1 MPTAMKAGSDD
12 KMTDTGNLDGIL
24 PEWEKNLKDIKIPAC
39 FNKMP
44 QETGKNFPHSKQVGN
59 YLVGKMIN
67 KGSFAKVMEGL
78 HIPTGEKVAIKVIDK
93 RKAKQDSYVLKNM
106 KREPRIH
113 QMIKHPN
120 VVRLFETLETDNSY
134 YMVMELCLGGDLLDR
149 ICDKKRL
156 AEREVRRYTRQ
167 ILSAV
172 EHLHCQGIVH
182 RDLKIENFLLDE
194 NNNIKIVDFGLS
206 NTAKFEGLSQE
217 LLHTQCGSP
226 AYAAPELLAHRK
238 YGPKVDVWSIGVS
251 MFAMLT
257 GTLPFTVEPFNIKQ
271 LHQKMLI
278 GEISPIPSD
287 ISPGAVHFMQS
298 LLEPD
303 PAKRPGVK
311 EAIKDKWLN
320 EGFTRKIL
328 NASTYENRL
337 CPSELN
343 PVVLNYMTEMMKF
356 SLSEVINILINNRPS
371 PAMASYCLLL
381 KKLLRYQ
388 KDRKRAQGENEIE
401 KQNINPDKR
410 LNRESEIQISQ
421 KAEMDTLEN
430 LRNYGNR
437 AFPSVL
443 SLAVPDAIQE
453 DEVAITLENQEN
465 FPEVSKFAGRE
476 LIHLG
481 PPKSSRKSTPCEP
494 MYQPLLDFQEN
505 LNDFEDLTEARK
517 PCLREKLTSTP
528 ANNQPPSSNVQA
540 MTCSSKVLPQSLM
553 ENIIIARSPFPHQ
566 DMRIKDLLKA
576 VDDNIYIPT
585 WWHLD
590 KEGTDLLMTDSS
602 QLSPFPRLRQAALR
616 ETLARKISWLGPSRQ
631 HTNICPL
638 VLVNGSKPPACPM
651 SQQQTFTTR
660 SMRQPKENPTHIF
673 NKKTKKNF
681 IQLRHTPKT
690 TDLNLPVLSPPYQ
703 TRLGKKAE
711 ILRLNFA

>member
-1 MPTAMKAGSDD
+1 MHTAMNAGLDD
-12 KMTDTGNLDGIL
+12 NMTDTGNLEGIL
-24 PEWEKNLKDIKIPAC
+24 PEWEKNLKDIKIPAF

-44 QETGKNFPHSKQVGN
+44 QETAKTFPHSKQVGN
-59 YLVGKMIN
+59 YLIGKLIN

-93 RKAKQDSYVLKNM
+93 RRAKQDSYVLKNM
-106 KREPRIH
+106 KREPRVH

-120 VVRLFETLETDNSY
+120 VVQLYETLETDNSY

-149 ICDKKRL
+149 ICEKKRL
-156 AEREVRRYTRQ
+156 AEWEVRRYTWQ

-194 NNNIKIVDFGLS
+194 NNNIKIIDFGLS

-251 MFAMLT
+251 VFAMLT

-320 EGFTRKIL
+320 EGFSRKIL
-328 NASTYENRL
+328 NTAPNANRL
-337 CPSELN
+337 CPSDLN
-343 PVVLNYMTEMMKF
+343 SVVLNYMIEFMEF

-388 KDRKRAQGENEIE
+388 KDCNKAQRENEIE
-401 KQNINPDKR
+401 KHSINPDKQ
-410 LNRESEIQISQ
+410 LTKESEIKIFQ
-421 KAEMDTLEN
+421 KAEMDALEN
-430 LRNYGNR
+430 LRNYGNK
-437 AFPSVL
+437 AFPSL
-443 SLAVPDAIQE
+443 LTLAVPEVIQE
-453 DEVAITLENQEN
+453 DEIAITLENQEN
-465 FPEVSKFAGRE
+465 LSKGT
-476 LIHLG
+476 I
-481 PPKSSRKSTPCEP
+481 
-494 MYQPLLDFQEN
+494 
-505 LNDFEDLTEARK
+505 
-517 PCLREKLTSTP
+517 
-528 ANNQPPSSNVQA
+528 
-540 MTCSSKVLPQSLM
+540 
-553 ENIIIARSPFPHQ
+553 
-566 DMRIKDLLKA
+566 LK
-576 VDDNIYIPT
+576 
-585 WWHLD
+585 
-590 KEGTDLLMTDSS
+590 
-602 QLSPFPRLRQAALR
+602 
-616 ETLARKISWLGPSRQ
+616 
-631 HTNICPL
+631 
-638 VLVNGSKPPACPM
+638 
-651 SQQQTFTTR
+651 
-660 SMRQPKENPTHIF
+660 
-673 NKKTKKNF
+673 
-681 IQLRHTPKT
+681 
-690 TDLNLPVLSPPYQ
+690 
-703 TRLGKKAE
+703 
-711 ILRLNFA
+711 